1 MGKTKVKKQSTFID
15 MTAMSDVTVLLL
27 TFFMLTAT
35 FLPKEPVQVNA
46 PMSVS
51 EVKIPENNVL
61 TILVDPSGKVYVNL
75 DDKVRMGDEESE
87 NSRAKTKKQAVL
99 ELMGQDY
106 GITFTDKQKRAF
118 VEYSHIGLPMREMQR
133 VLDLP
138 VSSQEDEVKKFGIP
152 TDSTNNQ
159 LTRWVK
165 HAREVYGDGM
175 GIAIKAD
182 QNTAYPFV
190 DNVMKILVKMK
201 ENRYSLITNLRG
213 MPEV

>member
-1 MGKTKVKKQSTFID
+1 MGKIKVKKQSTFID

-35 FLPKEPVQVNA
+35 FLPKEPVQVTA
-46 PMSVS
+46 PSSVS
-51 EVKIPENNVL
+51 EVKIPESNVL
-61 TILVDPSGKVYVNL
+61 TILVDPEGRVFLNI
-75 DDKVRMGDEESE
+75 DRPE
-87 NSRAKTKKQAVL
+87 NKKAVL

-106 GITFTDKQKRAF
+106 GITFTDKQIYAFIEQSHVGVPMSKMSEFLNKPISVQDDEIKR
-118 VEYSHIGLPMREMQR
+118 S
-133 VLDLP
+133 
-138 VSSQEDEVKKFGIP
+138 GIP

-159 LTRWVK
+159 LARWVK
-165 HAREVYGDGM
+165 HAREVCGDGM

-182 QNTAYPFV
+182 QNTAFPLV

-201 ENRYSLITNLRG
+201 ENRYSLVTALRG